1 MGPEQDLDAREPDPI
16 FSDRRLAATY
26 DVFEGDRDDLDV
38 YEQLA
43 DELGAR
49 SVLDVGCG
57 TGEMACRLARR
68 GFVVTGLD
76 PAAASVE
83 IAAAKP
89 GAAGV
94 TWIVGDVNALPP
106 MQVDMATM
114 TGNVAQVFVADDEW
128 LATLRGIRAALRPRG
143 HLVFETRAPAV
154 RAWEDWTPERTRQRA
169 ALPTGDTVETWCE
182 VTGVEAGLVSF
193 RWTNVFESDG
203 ARLTSDSTL
212 RFRTSDEIERS
223 LGATGYLVVDMRD
236 APDRP
241 GREMV
246 FIARRR

>member
-1 MGPEQDLDAREPDPI
+1 MELDPGARVPDPI

-26 DVFEGDRDDLDV
+26 DVFEGDRDDLDA

-57 TGEMACRLARR
+57 TGELACRLALR
-68 GFVVTGLD
+68 GLVVTGLD

-89 GAAGV
+89 AAAGV
-94 TWIVGDVNALPP
+94 TWIVGETSALPP
-106 MQVDMATM
+106 MQVDMAAM
-114 TGNVAQVFVADDEW
+114 TGNVAQVFVTDEEW
-128 LATLRGIRAALRPRG
+128 LATLRGIRAALRPGG
-143 HLVFETRAPAV
+143 HLVFETRDPAA
-154 RAWEDWTPERTRQRA
+154 RAWEDWTPERTRERA
-169 ALPTGDTVETWCE
+169 ALPNGDTVETWCE
-182 VTGVEAGLVSF
+182 LTGVEAGLVSF

-212 RFRTSDEIERS
+212 RFRTSYEIERS
-223 LGATGYLVVDMRD
+223 LGETGYEVVDVRD

-241 GREMV
+241 GSEMV